1 MAAPE
6 GVFLDAA
13 HEILVDAIGSRL
25 HDGLREP
32 CEMSVADFDEV
43 KYKLVVLSESTH
55 VVTLNIAMPCA
66 AALKTLGLAKTLS
79 DTYPGME
86 TTPEDG
92 FDVAVQLDLNNVT
105 DATATLSKLTLLRRN
120 LIGTPFT
127 QSFKSLTGVGAGSLS
142 LMTLPWRR
150 NESVFLCPGA
160 DPAKPGVLDRVIVV
174 FSFDFVEESDKA
186 FARIFLQQFV
196 EVQRKVNNAP
206 PCQFSESTNPPTE
219 VRGAALPS
227 GDIVGYLSLTI
238 FKSHVDSPD
247 KLEKVV
253 TNLVGLRNYLQYHI
267 KASKTYLHMRMR
279 RKVSS
284 WLQVLNRA
292 VMTGDVEK
300 EKKTASGK
308 TFTRK

>member
-127 QSFKSLTGVGAGSLS
+127 QVSASTRTTWPIDPARANKSL
-142 LMTLPWRR
+142 P
-150 NESVFLCPGA
+150 
-160 DPAKPGVLDRVIVV
+160 
-174 FSFDFVEESDKA
+174 
-186 FARIFLQQFV
+186 
-196 EVQRKVNNAP
+196 AP
-206 PCQFSESTNPPTE
+206 PRARASRRSCATNATLSRDSRLPT
-219 VRGAALPS
+219 
-227 GDIVGYLSLTI
+227 
-238 FKSHVDSPD
+238 
-247 KLEKVV
+247 
-253 TNLVGLRNYLQYHI
+253 
-267 KASKTYLHMRMR
+267 R
-279 RKVSS
+279 RR
-284 WLQVLNRA
+284 L
-292 VMTGDVEK
+292 
-300 EKKTASGK
+300 
-308 TFTRK
+308 